1 MVVKLGR
8 SGIFAAQAGSLPY
21 EGRGALMQLRHAG
34 IICTLWLV
42 FVPWLQ
48 ALAESALPAPEAAS
62 GWTPKQP
69 AYGTRFMVA
78 AAHPMAVDAGVAMLK
93 RGGTAIDAAI
103 ATSLVLNLVEPESSG
118 IGGGGF
124 LLHYQRASKSVV
136 AYDGRETAPAEATPE
151 LFLDALGKPLKFLDA
166 VVGGRSVGVPGLLRT
181 FEVAHARHGKLDWA
195 SLFQPAIRIAEE
207 GFPISPRLAKHI
219 AGMQRLDQQVATRTY
234 FFHPDGTPRRAGE
247 IITNR
252 EFAAV
257 LRKVARLGADAFYE
271 GEVAHDIV
279 QTVRTHASNPGQLSE
294 ADLKAYRVQVRT
306 ALCGPYRV
314 YVVCGMPP
322 PSSGGI
328 AVLQILGLVE
338 RADVRGLAPLS
349 ADAVHRFSEAGRLA
363 YADRELFVGDPAFID
378 IPTDALIAPSYL
390 DQRSRLIRSDRSM
403 GKANAGDPS
412 QNAKAALAPGE
423 SWELP
428 ATSHIAVVDGQG
440 NAVSLTQSI
449 EYGFGSQLMTH
460 GILLNNQLTDFSFL
474 PSVQGVPVANRVQ
487 PGKRPRSAMAPT
499 LVFDQRKNLLGVIGS
514 PGGSPIINYVAKVL
528 VGLVD
533 WQLDLQQA
541 VDLPN
546 FGSRNGPTE
555 LEQDRGLAGLRAPL
569 EALGHEVRFV
579 ELNSGVHAI
588 WRTKQGWEGAA
599 DPRRAGTARGE

>member
-1 MVVKLGR
+1 MQFRHLG
-8 SGIFAAQAGSLPY
+8 
-21 EGRGALMQLRHAG
+21 M
-34 IICTLWLV
+34 ICTFLLV
-42 FVPWLQ
+42 FAPWPQ
-48 ALAESALPAPEAAS
+48 AFAESTPPAPEAAS
-62 GWTPKQP
+62 GWTPKRP
-69 AYGTRFMVA
+69 AYGKRFMVA
-78 AAHPMAVDAGVAMLK
+78 AAHPLAVEAGLAMLK
-93 RGGTAIDAAI
+93 RGGTAVDAAI

-124 LLHYQRASKSVV
+124 LLHYERASKSVV

-151 LFLDALGKPLKFLDA
+151 LFLDALGEPLKLLDA

-195 SLFQPAIRIAEE
+195 SLFEPAIRIAEE

-219 AGMQRLDQQVATRTY
+219 AGMQGLDQQAATRAY

-247 IITNR
+247 TVTNR

-257 LRKVARLGADAFYE
+257 LRKIARKGPDAFYE
-271 GEVAHDIV
+271 GELAHDIV
-279 QTVRTHASNPGQLSE
+279 QTVRTHPSNPGGLSE
-294 ADLKAYRVQVRT
+294 ADLKAYRVRVRA
-306 ALCGPYRV
+306 ALCGPYRL

-328 AVLQILGLVE
+328 AVLQIIGLLE
-338 RADVRGLAPLS
+338 RADIRGVPPLS
-349 ADAVHRFSEAGRLA
+349 VEAVHRFSEAGRLA

-378 IPTDALIAPSYL
+378 MPTEALIAPSYL

-403 GKANAGDPS
+403 GKAGAGDPMQS
-412 QNAKAALAPGE
+412 PKAALAPGE
-423 SWELP
+423 AWELS
-428 ATSHIAVVDGQG
+428 ATSHIAIVDGQG

-449 EYGFGSQLMTH
+449 EFGFGSRLMTH
-460 GILLNNQLTDFSFL
+460 GFLLNNQLTDFSFL
-474 PSVQGVPVANRVQ
+474 PNIQGVPVANRVQ

-499 LVFDQRKNLLGVIGS
+499 LVFDQQQNLLGVVGS

-528 VGLVD
+528 VGVID

-541 VDLPN
+541 ADLPN

-555 LEQDRGLAGLRAPL
+555 LELNRGLEDLRAPL
-569 EALGHEVRFV
+569 EAMGHEVRFV
-579 ELNSGVHAI
+579 ELDSGVHAI
-588 WRTKQGWEGAA
+588 WHTQRGWEGAA
-599 DPRRAGTARGE
+599 DPRRAGIARGE